1 MQEQELLSGTIER
14 FLFQSEEN
22 GFAVFVLKSSGK
34 EPITVK
40 GYVPHAQA
48 GQEVQLKG
56 SWVFHQKFGKQFDAA
71 SCTQIVPSSIPGLKK
86 YLGSGLIKGI
96 GPVYAEKLVNH
107 FGMAVLTVIDEEP
120 HRLEEV
126 AGISTK
132 RIEQISI
139 AWKDQKEIANLMV
152 FLQDKGITP
161 GLASRI
167 YKKYKHEAMAVLTEN
182 PYRVADEIWGIGF
195 KTADEIAKKLGF
207 EAHAPQRI
215 SAGILY
221 TISTATGQGHLYVE
235 LADLKAKTLEILEL
249 NQTHES
255 LLKTALHTLYNK
267 SKIMLITDKVN
278 GVDTHYIT
286 LSSFYYSEK
295 GVATKINTL

>member
-22 GFAVFVLKSSGK
+22 GFAVFILKPSGNRT
-34 EPITVK
+34 ITVK

-56 SWVFHQKFGKQFDAA
+56 SWVFHKKFGKQFEAA
-71 SCTQIVPSSIPGLKK
+71 QCTQIIPTTTLGLKK

-107 FGMAVLTVIDEEP
+107 FGDTILTVIDEEP

-126 AGISTK
+126 SGISSK
-132 RIEQISI
+132 RIKQISA

-152 FLQDKGITP
+152 FLQEKGITP
-161 GLASRI
+161 GLAARI
-167 YKKYKHEAMAVLTEN
+167 YKKYRHDAMAVLIEN

-195 KTADEIAKKLGF
+195 KTADEMAKKLGF
-207 EAHAPQRI
+207 AAHAPQRI
-215 SAGILY
+215 AAGILY
-221 TISTATGQGHLYVE
+221 TISTATSQGHLYVE
-235 LADLKAKTLEILEL
+235 LADLKQKTLDILEL
-249 NQTHES
+249 QPVHES
-255 LLKTALHTLYNK
+255 LIKQGLHSLYNNN
-267 SKIMLITDKVN
+267 KIKL
-278 GVDTHYIT
+278 
-286 LSSFYYSEK
+286 
-295 GVATKINTL
+295 